1 MDCEVYIELNMKMQ
15 GYIEVKLHA
24 RRPGAGSMPSG
35 TCESVLSSC
44 KHEIKLVSNRRSEP
58 APTQNE
64 VLVTE
69 LGKQTQP

>member
-1 MDCEVYIELNMKMQ
+1 MDCEVYVELNMKMQ
-15 GYIEVKLHA
+15 GYIEAKLHA
-24 RRPGAGSMPSG
+24 QRPGAPSG
-35 TCESVLSSC
+35 TCKSVLSSC